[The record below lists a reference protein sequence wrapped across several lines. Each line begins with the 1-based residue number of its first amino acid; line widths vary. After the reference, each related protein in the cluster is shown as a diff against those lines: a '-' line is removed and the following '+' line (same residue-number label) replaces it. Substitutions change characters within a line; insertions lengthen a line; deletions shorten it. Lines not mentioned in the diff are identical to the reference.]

1 MHVQS
6 NLLLLAAVFENFR
19 NMCLEIQGLDPA
31 KFLSAARLA
40 WQAGL
45 KKTKVKLD
53 LLTDIDMFLMVEKGI
68 RGRACHSIYQ
78 YEKGNGKCLKDYNK
92 NRESSYLQYCDVNNL
107 YGCAMLQKLPVK
119 NFKWV
124 RDISK
129 VDERFL
135 KSYVEKSDKGYFLE
149 VDIQNLKKIPGRK
162 ACS

>member
-1 MHVQS
+1 
-6 NLLLLAAVFENFR
+6 
-19 NMCLEIQGLDPA
+19 
-31 KFLSAARLA
+31 
-40 WQAGL
+40 
-45 KKTKVKLD
+45 
-53 LLTDIDMFLMVEKGI
+53 MFLMVEKGI
-68 RGRACHSIYQ
+68 RGRACHSIYR
-78 YEKGNGKCLKDYNK
+78 YEKGNSKCLKDYNK

-129 VDERFL
+129 VDESFL